1 MTKIR
6 GLILLS
12 KEVLVN
18 VIPTLLILRAE
29 GFKVSEPITH
39 LSTMA
44 LLFQELSTVVHDR
57 I

>member
-1 MTKIR
+1 MTTIR

-12 KEVLVN
+12 KEVLINIIV
-18 VIPTLLILRAE
+18 TLLIQRAE

>member
-44 LLFQELSTVVHDR
+44 LLFQELSTVVHNR